1 MRSAR
6 VLLASVS
13 IACAALASGCAAGP
27 DGAGEDEDD
36 LSAAQAYSG
45 RSAPAP
51 RCAETDR
58 GLFFHG
64 MSGFGRQIGG
74 EGLCTPAIVND
85 GPNDFWS
92 DVAFASAPSARV
104 VGGYSAGRIPMLRRL
119 AANRGDATTAVLLDG
134 SWADG
139 PRFGG
144 KTGPDLVRAWLEADT
159 SRRFVLVYLP
169 SSAGWREYVALA
181 RGSVGDRVTACA
193 MTHGSHG
200 ELSRIVGPELFLDPE
215 AWLRDRCPTGR
226 GS

>member
-27 DGAGEDEDD
+27 DGEDEVD
-36 LSAAQAYSG
+36 LGAAQAYSG

-51 RCAETDR
+51 RCGETDR

-64 MSGFGRQIGG
+64 MSGYGRQLGG
-74 EGLCTPAIVND
+74 EGLCAPAIVNA
-85 GPNDFWS
+85 GPSDFWS

-104 VGGYSAGRIPMLRRL
+104 VGGYSAGRIPKLRRL
-119 AANRGDATTAVLLDG
+119 AANRGDETTAVLLDG

-139 PRFGG
+139 PRFAG
-144 KTGPDLVRAWLEADT
+144 KTGPDLVRAWLQADE
-159 SRRFVLVYLP
+159 SRRFILVYLP

-181 RGSVGDRVTACA
+181 RTPVGARVTVCA
-193 MTHGSHG
+193 LTHGTHG
-200 ELSRIVGPELFLDPE
+200 ELSQIVGPELFLDPD
-215 AWLRDRCPTGR
+215 AWLSERCPAGR
-226 GS
+226 GT